1 MNNNNEIVSF
11 EELWR
16 SRRVLSASAG
26 NALLDL
32 HNSSYNT
39 KPHSLIVKYNIII
52 IDYCI
57 YKRGV
62 FCLMSIHILIIMF
75 MIPFPFSS

>member
-1 MNNNNEIVSF
+1 MNNNNNNKIVSF

-26 NALLDL
+26 NTLLDL
-32 HNSSYNT
+32 HNSSYDT

-52 IDYCI
+52 I
-57 YKRGV
+57 
-62 FCLMSIHILIIMF
+62 IIDVK
-75 MIPFPFSS
+75 